1 MARADR
7 NRQLVSVAREVFAQ
21 RGFAGTSVDEIA
33 ERAGVSKPVI
43 YDHFR
48 SKDGLLAAVLTSL
61 GLELG
66 AKIAEAARDAAT
78 PRDSLAQG
86 LHAYFEFVGPDAHA
100 WSLMLTEVATGT
112 VEAARA
118 LEDIRETQAA
128 FIAAMIL
135 KEMPEPDAAQ
145 AAIFA
150 EAVVGA
156 VERLAAVRRRDPS
169 LTADRAADS
178 CLALFWLGFEAMRAG
193 VRVETERS
201 LLEVDPPVLAPAP

>member
-78 PRDSLAQG
+78 PRDALAQG
-86 LHAYFEFVGPDAHA
+86 LHAYFDFVGPDAHA
-100 WSLMLTEVATGT
+100 WSLMLTEVATST

-118 LEDIRETQAA
+118 LEEIRETQAT

-145 AAIFA
+145 AKIFA

-156 VERLAAVRRRDPS
+156 TERLAAVRRRDPT
-169 LTADRAADS
+169 LTAARAADS

-193 VRVETERS
+193 VRVTPDR
-201 LLEVDPPVLAPAP
+201 PPAAAAVLAPSAH